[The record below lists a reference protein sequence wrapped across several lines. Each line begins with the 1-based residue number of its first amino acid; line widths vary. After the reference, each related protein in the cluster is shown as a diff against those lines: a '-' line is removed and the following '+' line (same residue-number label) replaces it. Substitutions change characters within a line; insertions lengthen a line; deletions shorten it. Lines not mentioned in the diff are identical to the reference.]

1 MPNSQKPPLIPPKIA
16 VVFGILAVSVASI
29 LIRWTQDQVSSIVI
43 AAYRLGISTLV
54 LAPIAV
60 IRHRAALRGLSRR
73 ELGLGLLS
81 GVFLALH
88 FATWITSLEYTS
100 VASSVVLVTT
110 TPLWVALL
118 SPLTLRET
126 ISRTVAIGL
135 LLALVGTVVIGLG
148 DVCVLSNRL
157 VCPPFSTFIAGEAF
171 LGDLLALVGAFA
183 AAGYVLI
190 GRSLRAKLSLVP
202 YVSLVYGAAAVI
214 LVGMAAASGNPMAGF
229 SGEIFLLLAL
239 LALVPQLLGHSTFN
253 WALGYLPAAYV
264 AVTLLGEPIGST
276 ILAYLILGEVPGKIT
291 LFGAIL
297 VFGGILIASRPESK
311 RSIQMDLTED

>member
-1 MPNSQKPPLIPPKIA
+1 

-29 LIRWTQDQVSSIVI
+29 LIRFTQDQVSSIVI
-43 AAYRLGISTLV
+43 AAYRLGISTAVLV
-54 LAPIAV
+54 PLAA

-73 ELGLGLLS
+73 DLGLGLLS
-81 GVFLALH
+81 GFFLAVH
-88 FATWITSLEYTS
+88 FATWITSLEFTS

-118 SPLTLRET
+118 SPLTVKET
-126 ISRTVAIGL
+126 ISKLVALGL
-135 LLALVGTVVIGLG
+135 LVALAGTVVIGLG
-148 DVCVLSNRL
+148 DVCVVEQGL
-157 VCPPFSTFIAGEAF
+157 VCPPISAFIAGEAF
-171 LGDLLALVGAFA
+171 IGDALALAGALA

-190 GRSLRAKLSLVP
+190 GRSLRTKLALVP
-202 YVSLVYGAAAVI
+202 YVTLVYGAAAVI
-214 LVGMAAASGNPMAGF
+214 LVGMAVASGEALAGF
-229 SGEIFLLLAL
+229 SLNIYLMLLL

-253 WALGYLPAAYV
+253 WALGFLPAAYV

-297 VFGGILIASRPESK
+297 VFGGILIAS
-311 RSIQMDLTED
+311 QTEKEALE

>member
-1 MPNSQKPPLIPPKIA
+1 M
-16 VVFGILAVSVASI
+16 VFGILAVSVASI
-29 LIRWTQDQVSSIVI
+29 IIRLTQDQVSSIVI
-43 AAYRLGISTLV
+43 AAYRLGISTVV
-54 LAPIAV
+54 LAPFAV
-60 IRHRAALRGLSRR
+60 IRHRAALRSLSRR

-100 VASSVVLVTT
+100 VVSSVVLVTT

-118 SPLTLRET
+118 SPLTLKES
-126 ISRTVAIGL
+126 ISKMVAVGL
-135 LLALVGTVVIGLG
+135 LLALAGTVVIGLG
-148 DVCVLSNRL
+148 DVCVIKDRL

-171 LGDLLALVGAFA
+171 LGDLLALLGAFA

-202 YVSLVYGAAAVI
+202 YVFLVYGAAAVI
-214 LVGMAAASGNPMAGF
+214 LVGMAAASGEPMAGF
-229 SGEIFLLLAL
+229 SREVFLLLAL

-297 VFGGILIASRPESK
+297 VFGGILIASRTENT
-311 RSIQMDLTED
+311 RSIQMDLPVD